1 MATGKSGNLIN
12 SMQKLIFT
20 LTIYSFRLEGIQNIS
35 TIIQELETSSIPT
48 QALVKVINR
57 KPGLK
62 DTNFQVLN
70 ARLDVVKYLAENC
83 SFTMLVCLPAFVLI

>member
-1 MATGKSGNLIN
+1 MICRFILTFFFKNLLLNNKI
-12 SMQKLIFT
+12 SFFPPKLLIVCF
-20 LTIYSFRLEGIQNIS
+20 IFRLESTQNIL
-35 TIIQELETSSIPT
+35 TTLQEMESVNVPT
-48 QALVKVINR
+48 QAIVKIINK

-83 SFTMLVCLPAFVLI
+83 NFTM